1 MTGFKRFRAV
11 VMMCAALGWWGIWF
25 PELAVWADAVCVV
38 EEECSENTVQQ
49 GEKVIECDTVREI
62 CDGLRQADKGQIQ
75 VKSRLLQLIEQYLQK
90 K

>member
-11 VMMCAALGWWGIWF
+11 IMMCAALGWWGVWF

-38 EEECSENTVQQ
+38 EDESKNGTVQQ
-49 GEKVIECDTVREI
+49 GEKVIECDTVQEI
-62 CDGLRQADKGQIQ
+62 CDGLLRADKGQIQ
-75 VKSRLLQLIEQYLQK
+75 VKSRLLALIEQYLQK